1 MTDSDTDYHNSYLN
15 KKKKLRE
22 LHKRLRETKEVQEI
36 YHKIMGSSEDS
47 DRKEGDSSFDDDL
60 L

>member
-1 MTDSDTDYHNSYLN
+1 MSDTDYHSEYLSR
-15 KKKKLRE
+15 KKRLRN

-47 DRKEGDSSFDDDL
+47 DKKEGDSSFEDDL
-60 L
+60 I

>member
-1 MTDSDTDYHNSYLN
+1 MTDADYHEDYIS
-15 KKKKLRE
+15 KKKRLRE

-47 DRKEGDSSFDDDL
+47 DKKEGDSSFEDDFL
-60 L
+60 